1 MKRRTIGHYEFLR
14 KIGAGGSGVV
24 YLATDTLLQRPVVLK
39 LLKRGAQSLEQVR
52 TTQLREAR
60 LASAIDHPN
69 VCAIYD
75 VGEAP
80 SESGGEDEAYI
91 VMQYIPGKS
100 LDKVIAEGPASLQL
114 VLSAGIQIADGLSA
128 AHSLGI
134 FHRDLKPA
142 NVMLTD
148 GGLIK
153 ILDFGLAR
161 RLSLDEADFDP
172 ATPGRPKPPS
182 PEATYTAKGGTI
194 AYMAPEQFVTGR
206 SSVQSDVFALGLILY
221 ELASGR
227 HPFHRPDA
235 PEFQTIRATQFADP
249 PNIRDIVPELPVELE
264 SVILRCLEKQ
274 PSARF
279 STAADVREGLRTIMK
294 ALQLDSVGMS
304 GDSIPAQGRLELDSP
319 EEEKRTTGILSMLAE
334 RFRESGATA
343 SAKQNS
349 IVVLP
354 FINFGDAV
362 PVDGSHQ
369 APSPLYGYALADAIA
384 ARLARMTS
392 LIVRPSSSLMAIP
405 AQQLD
410 PLSIGKKLLVQF
422 VLAGNFMR
430 SEQGFDLNWQLLD
443 IPNQSV
449 RAGGSINVASFD
461 LISVQTEICNEV
473 FSTLQGFGDLQNS
486 TNSVDSRDDSS
497 SFSRISLKEDLSEE
511 YLQAR
516 AVLSSFIS
524 RTGSLDDLNR
534 ARELFESVV
543 QQDADYAPAWSG
555 LGITHLQYARHGLG
569 GQMHVLE
576 ARRAFDKA
584 LQLDSGSVEANL
596 YRVYM
601 LLSRGEKESARHGIE
616 HLLQSAANDWNVHL
630 VAGQTLRI
638 DGLYEEALDQF
649 NTSLRLNPANAAMIY
664 NHRARVYQYQNQLEL
679 AGDEIEKGLTLEPR
693 QPLLRISLGYQQ
705 MRLGDLHRAVSTLE
719 AVISDEASL
728 RIVFPT
734 IALCYV
740 QLGDRA
746 KAAGFILEETLSAAE
761 ADGEMAYRLATYF
774 AVDGDESEALHWLRR
789 AIYLGN
795 ENYPW
800 FSKNP
805 AWKKLSGHSDF
816 ERILEDLKKSY
827 RRNQKNWKRLLVIP
841 LSSRHSGR
849 SPESPYWPL
858 PLPVLNRRPHPYDPQ
873 SFLPTVIP
881 SEPSFRAQPRNRIRH
896 CIPTQNS
903 HTLPV

>member
-1 MKRRTIGHYEFLR
+1 MKRRTIEHYEFIR

-24 YLATDTLLQRPVVLK
+24 FLATDTLLQRPVVLK
-39 LLKRGAQSLEQVR
+39 LLKRGNLTIQQMR

-69 VCAIYD
+69 VCAIYE

-80 SESGGEDEAYI
+80 AESGTGEEAYI

-100 LDKVIAEGPASLQL
+100 LDKVIAEGPSSLEL
-114 VLSAGIQIADGLSA
+114 VLSAGIQTSDGLSA
-128 AHSLGI
+128 AHMLGI

-161 RLSLDEADFDP
+161 RLNPDQVEFDP
-172 ATPGRPKPPS
+172 SGPAKKRPVASPQAVPGP
-182 PEATYTAKGGTI
+182 TYTARGGTI
-194 AYMAPEQFVTGR
+194 AYMSPEQFVTGQ
-206 SSVQSDVFALGLILY
+206 SSVQSDIFALGLILY
-221 ELASGR
+221 ELATGR

-235 PEFQTIRATQFADP
+235 PEFQTIRAIQFADP
-249 PNIRDIVPELPVELE
+249 TPIRQISPDLPVELE

-279 STAADVREGLRTIMK
+279 ASAADVRESLKMIMRSM
-294 ALQLDSVGMS
+294 QLDSVGS
-304 GDSIPAQGRLELDSP
+304 LGDAMALLPSQGRLPLANDTP
-319 EEEKRTTGILSMLAE
+319 EEEKRSTGILSMLAE
-334 RFRESGATA
+334 RFRESGGPEA
-343 SAKQNS
+343 SKQNS

-354 FINFGDAV
+354 FINYGPADVA
-362 PVDGSHQ
+362 
-369 APSPLYGYALADAIA
+369 PLYGYALADAIG
-384 ARLARMTS
+384 ARLARMPS
-392 LIVRPSSSLMAIP
+392 LVVRPSSSLMAVSTH
-405 AQQLD
+405 QLD
-410 PLSIGKKLLVQF
+410 PLSVGKKLLVHY
-422 VLAGNFMR
+422 VLAGNFLR
-430 SEQGFDLNWQLLD
+430 SDKGFDLNWQLLD
-443 IPNQSV
+443 VHTQSV

-461 LISVQTEICNEV
+461 LVSVQSEICNEV
-473 FSTLQGFGDLQNS
+473 FSTLQGFGDLKAVNENS
-486 TNSVDSRDDSS
+486 RNTSLVSS
-497 SFSRISLKEDLSEE
+497 LSSDVSEE

-524 RTGSLDDLNR
+524 RTGSRDDLDR
-534 ARELFESVV
+534 ARELFESVTK
-543 QQDADYAPAWSG
+543 QDEDYAPGWSG

-584 LQLDSGSVEANL
+584 LQLDPGSVEANL

-616 HLLQSAANDWNVHL
+616 HLLQTAGNDWNVHL

-638 DGLYEEALDQF
+638 DGMYNEALDQF
-649 NTSLRLNPANAAMIY
+649 NISLRMNPSNAALIY
-664 NHRARVYQYQNQLEL
+664 NNRARVYQYQNQLEL
-679 AGDEIEKGLTLEPR
+679 AADEIEKGLTLEPK

-705 MRLGDLHRAVSTLE
+705 MRTGDLPRAIETLE
-719 AVISDEASL
+719 NVTRDEKTL
-728 RIVFPT
+728 RIVYPT

-740 QLGDRA
+740 QLGDRE
-746 KAAGFILEETLSAAE
+746 KAATFIIDETLAAAE
-761 ADGEMAYRLATYF
+761 ADSEMAYRLATYF
-774 AVDGDESEALHWLRR
+774 AVEGDESEALHWLRR

-800 FSKNP
+800 FSINP
-805 AWKKLSGHSDF
+805 AWRKLSGHSDF

-827 RRNQKNWKRLLVIP
+827 RRNQKNWKRLL
-841 LSSRHSGR
+841 
-849 SPESPYWPL
+849 
-858 PLPVLNRRPHPYDPQ
+858 
-873 SFLPTVIP
+873 
-881 SEPSFRAQPRNRIRH
+881 AQIRN
-896 CIPTQNS
+896 
-903 HTLPV
+903 

>member
-1 MKRRTIGHYEFLR
+1 MKRREIKQYEFIR
-14 KIGAGGSGVV
+14 KIGTGGSGVV
-24 YLATDTLLQRPVVLK
+24 YLANDTLLQRPVVLK
-39 LLKRGAQSLEQVR
+39 LLKRGSLTIEQMR
-52 TTQLREAR
+52 ATQLREAR

-80 SESGGEDEAYI
+80 AESGGEDEAYI

-100 LDKVIAEGPASLQL
+100 LDKLIAEGPASLQL
-114 VLSAGIQIADGLSA
+114 VLSAGIQTSDGLSA
-128 AHSLGI
+128 AHNLGI

-161 RLSLDEADFDP
+161 RLTRDQAEFDP
-172 ATPGRPKPPS
+172 AGPDRKRTPPPAG
-182 PEATYTAKGGTI
+182 ATYTARGGTI
-194 AYMAPEQFVTGR
+194 AYMAPEQFVTGQ
-206 SSVQSDVFALGLILY
+206 SSVQSDIFALGLILY
-221 ELASGR
+221 ELATGR

-235 PEFQTIRATQFADP
+235 PEFQSIRAIQYADP
-249 PNIRDIVPELPVELE
+249 PSLREIAPQLPVELE

-274 PSARF
+274 PSARYA
-279 STAADVREGLRTIMK
+279 SAADVREALKTIMM
-294 ALQLDSVGMS
+294 AMQLDSALMPGDPMSLLPSQGRLQLDT
-304 GDSIPAQGRLELDSP
+304 P

-334 RFRESGATA
+334 RFRESGTTA
-343 SAKQNS
+343 VGKQNS

-354 FINFGDAV
+354 FVNFGPADVA
-362 PVDGSHQ
+362 
-369 APSPLYGYALADAIA
+369 PLYGYALADAVA
-384 ARLARMTS
+384 ARLARMST
-392 LIVRPSSSLMAIP
+392 LIVRPSSSLMSVST
-405 AQQLD
+405 QQLD
-410 PLSIGKKLLVQF
+410 PLSVGKKLLVNF
-422 VLAGNFMR
+422 VLAGNFLR
-430 SEQGFDLNWQLLD
+430 SDKGFDLNWQLLD
-443 IPNQSV
+443 VPSQSV
-449 RAGGSINVASFD
+449 RAGGSINVDSFD
-461 LISVQTEICNEV
+461 LVSVQSEICNEV
-473 FSTLQGFGDLQNS
+473 FSTLQGFGDLQPPQENHRP
-486 TNSVDSRDDSS
+486 NSS
-497 SFSRISLKEDLSEE
+497 SAVSLNQALSEE

-516 AVLSSFIS
+516 AVLSSFLT
-524 RTGSLDDLNR
+524 RTGSRADLDR
-534 ARELFESVV
+534 ARELFASVV
-543 QQDADYAPAWSG
+543 TQDENYAPGWSG

-584 LQLDSGSVEANL
+584 LQLDPGSVEANL

-616 HLLQSAANDWNVHL
+616 NLLQTAGNDWNVRL

-638 DGLYEEALDQF
+638 DGMYDEALEQF
-649 NTSLRLNPANAAMIY
+649 NASLRMNPANAPVIY
-664 NHRARVYQYQNQLEL
+664 NHRARVYQYQNQMEL
-679 AGDEIEKGLTLEPR
+679 ASDEIAKGLTLEPR

-705 MRLGDLHRAVSTLE
+705 MRTGDLPKAIETLE
-719 AVISDEASL
+719 NVIQDEKSL

-746 KAAGFILEETLSAAE
+746 KAATFIVDETLSAAE
-761 ADGEMAYRLATYF
+761 ADSEMAYRLATYF

-805 AWKKLSGHSDF
+805 AWRNLQGHADF

-827 RRNQKNWKRLLVIP
+827 GRNRKNWKRLLSQV
-841 LSSRHSGR
+841 R
-849 SPESPYWPL
+849 
-858 PLPVLNRRPHPYDPQ
+858 D
-873 SFLPTVIP
+873 
-881 SEPSFRAQPRNRIRH
+881 
-896 CIPTQNS
+896 
-903 HTLPV
+903 